1 MTTNTWLEKSKKKAN
16 IYDTSHEYALIL
28 YLFYAQGNS
37 QDQRRLSFCYLHLM
51 SLPTICPVSLEYMYF
66 FFFFFCLHIIWKGFP
81 WDFRILHVYQLQF
94 PWSLTGRVGDFNSRN
109 WAVSNHTLRVSTSF
123 FRSLSYSPYISSVWA
138 AEASSAQSF
147 LTQELF
153 PASDHSYCLFLN
165 LI

>member
-1 MTTNTWLEKSKKKAN
+1 MRTKQTFMILPMSMLSSFTCFMVRGIPKTNVDYHFIIFIWC
-16 IYDTSHEYALIL
+16 
-28 YLFYAQGNS
+28 LFQQS
-37 QDQRRLSFCYLHLM
+37 VQ
-51 SLPTICPVSLEYMYF
+51 CPLNTCTF
-66 FFFFFCLHIIWKGFP
+66 FFFFAYTSFGK
-81 WDFRILHVYQLQF
+81 DFHGILHVYQLQF

-109 WAVSNHTLRVSTSF
+109 WAVSNHTLCVSTSF